1 MLKMSFYDGT
11 LDREKAK
18 EYVLASD
25 KPVKHTCGF
34 VSSNVVPTTYKKP
47 ITKEEAIKMIED
59 EGFLD
64 IAERE
69 DYIHFNTY
77 TANDMY

>member
-18 EYVLASD
+18 EYVLASE
-25 KPVKHTCGF
+25 KPLKHTCGF
-34 VSSNVVPTTYKKP
+34 SYRNPTTHNKP
-47 ITKEEAIKMIED
+47 ITKEEAIKMIEEKD
-59 EGFLD
+59 FLD
-64 IAERE
+64 ITERE

-77 TANDMY
+77 TANDMW